1 MANAKILQEAIAVI
15 LSKIDD
21 AKSSHAPFV
30 SPEAKALALQ
40 RKQSVA
46 PLRSPVPDQ
55 PIPSQLEGS
64 IPTEPATKQVP
75 YKQKGEGAQPYDSLT
90 EDDILGIAPSREEV
104 PIPQRRSDDV
114 YIEPQTKDLS
124 AKEKKRLKSNK
135 EGELSYKEQMDIFRG
150 KPGDKKSV
158 RNSIDDQAK
167 LYESTVAR
175 QNRNNPIEDPAGE
188 KLTLDRLLES
198 EQELSR
204 TQRANPNGRKSNN
217 RLRVSKIRENEQLD
231 NLGMSQEEMRMRDEV
246 NRIKGAVDNAK
257 RTQAEKQLEA
267 QSTGQNEPIKEP
279 NYEAKIRASA
289 KAFGVKE
296 NLNSDI
302 QDMYNRLDEM
312 FPGFKR
318 DTPNGNE
325 FYELNPLNGKPIPG
339 AKLKGGKD
347 ASMASRLNDVKGRMA
362 NLAERA
368 RAETDPVLLANIKRE
383 LDKIDTEFFG
393 TRSTQE
399 TRQMGST
406 INPESNVQRIRQF
419 DSEGERF
426 TDDFTTGEVP
436 QDSIEFSRSMDELSQ
451 QRRIQAQQGP
461 NNAKLGK
468 SGELL
473 GDDGVKELRNP
484 TFPNV
489 LNLGRHG
496 TAGVAIPKHKGGRM
510 SLQEII
516 QFLEQERSKVGQ
528 Q

>member
-75 YKQKGEGAQPYDSLT
+75 YKQKGEGAQPYDNLT
-90 EDDILGIAPSREEV
+90 EDDILGIAPSREKV

-347 ASMASRLNDVKGRMA
+347 AS
-362 NLAERA
+362 
-368 RAETDPVLLANIKRE
+368 
-383 LDKIDTEFFG
+383 
-393 TRSTQE
+393 TQE